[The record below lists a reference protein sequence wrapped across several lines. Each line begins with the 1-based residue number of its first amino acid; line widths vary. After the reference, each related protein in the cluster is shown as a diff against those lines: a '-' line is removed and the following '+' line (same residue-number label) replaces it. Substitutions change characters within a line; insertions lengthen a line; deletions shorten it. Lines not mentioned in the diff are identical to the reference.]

1 MAVTKSLKQK
11 LIRTTMTIL
20 AIVGLPAAG
29 MMMYMQQRTNDA
41 NLAMT
46 EKNISDSLNDKGATI
61 IKNQALALKGFVEEL
76 SMTSVL
82 NLCRGQLSMMIQSFM
97 ACLWTR
103 AICPGPL
110 RMQATLMVKWMRPLI
125 GKQHYG

>member
-1 MAVTKSLKQK
+1 MTVTKSLKQK

-76 SMTSVL
+76 SMTSVAEFVS
-82 NLCRGQLSMMIQSFM
+82 RRVVDDD
-97 ACLWTR
+97 T
-103 AICPGPL
+103 
-110 RMQATLMVKWMRPLI
+110 
-125 GKQHYG
+125 